1 MPNRLSLFGRGPG
14 RQRPG
19 PSAALPEADESTQP
33 RGTGS
38 EGWIVE
44 CVNVYKTFGG
54 VHALRGVSIG
64 FRAGEITAI
73 VGDNGAGKSTL
84 VKILGGTLSPDEGSI
99 VVGGSA
105 RRYLTPDMAAA
116 NGIEVVY
123 QDLALCDNLTPD
135 ANIVLGR
142 EPIRSGLAGTF
153 RFLDRGRATALGRE
167 RVALVGGSIQNW
179 STPVR
184 ELSGGQRQAIAVARA
199 TIAGHRMIILDE
211 PTAALGVRQ
220 TEATLSLVRKIAHQG
235 VAVLLIMHN
244 LDQILEITERIVVLR
259 LGSVCL
265 DKRTDATNKGEVVAH
280 MMGVVDGTVNGL
292 QG

>member
-1 MPNRLSLFGRGPG
+1 MLFGRGPG

-19 PSAALPEADESTQP
+19 PSAALAEGDESAQP

-38 EGWIVE
+38 ESWIVE

-64 FRAGEITAI
+64 FKAGEITAI

-84 VKILGGTLSPDEGSI
+84 VKILGGTLTPDEGSI
-99 VVGGSA
+99 IVGGSA
-105 RRYLTPDMAAA
+105 RRYLTPDMAADH
-116 NGIEVVY
+116 GIEVVY

-244 LDQILEITERIVVLR
+244 LDQILEITDRIVVLR

-265 DKRTDATNKGEVVAH
+265 DRRTDATNKGEVVAH
-280 MMGVVDGTVNGL
+280 MMGVVEGTVDEL